1 MGINTNHPE
10 ASGLNVKSGGSI
22 LFGAQ
27 ASNTTITGTD
37 STMTLTYGGG
47 ALVMKAHGGSD
58 QLKLETGGLT
68 AKSLVHFK
76 GGIKVDGNPG
86 KSTQIVYHTN
96 LKDRRK
102 MTFVYGILVKDENN

>member
-1 MGINTNHPE
+1 
-10 ASGLNVKSGGSI
+10 
-22 LFGAQ
+22 
-27 ASNTTITGTD
+27 
-37 STMTLTYGGG
+37 
-47 ALVMKAHGGSD
+47 MKAHGGSD

-68 AKSLVHFK
+68 ANSLVHFK

-102 MTFVYGILVKDENN
+102 MTFVYGILVKDEDN